1 MSEESKIRGRNN
13 FITFRC
19 MLGGRGGDGD
29 SISKSTYLK
38 SCISCSGERMEPSFI
53 EAGNRPLSKIGLC
66 RLFRLRYRILERIE
80 NPLPPPLPW
89 LAIRGRLTIREHRII
104 DPRGEHSSPLRKHDR
119 AEIESRANSKSDSSI
134 RILSTRFL
142 DPCINRFE
150 RERERELK
158 MLGEGKLA
166 VKIRARENG
175 RTETEKK
182 ERGLLF
188 LGANF

>member
-1 MSEESKIRGRNN
+1 MHAWRSRRRWRFDIEKYVSKKLYILFWRADGT
-13 FITFRC
+13 IVY
-19 MLGGRGGDGD
+19 RGGE
-29 SISKSTYLK
+29 ST
-38 SCISCSGERMEPSFI
+38 SFQD
-53 EAGNRPLSKIGLC
+53 R
-66 RLFRLRYRILERIE
+66 
-80 NPLPPPLPW
+80 PLPPLQTAIANTRKNREPSPPPAMARDKGTINNSRASYYRSSRRTLLPPQ
-89 LAIRGRLTIREHRII
+89 G
-104 DPRGEHSSPLRKHDR
+104 KHDR

-150 RERERELK
+150 REREREREREELK